1 MSLKILKAGMLDS
14 IQDAG
19 RFGYQ
24 QFGINPGGTMDKYA
38 AAIANILVDNNKD
51 EAVIEMHFPAP
62 SIFFEQPAMIAL
74 SGADFSANINGTQIP
89 LNHAVI
95 INKHTTLQ
103 FQTPKNKS
111 RCYLAVKGGVKISK
125 WLNSY
130 STNLVAE
137 AGGFSGRKLLKD
149 DILEL
154 NNINNYKFQDKEDFK
169 ILPWG
174 ANEDFGIQYSEEF
187 LVLQGSEWDWLD
199 SASQEKFLKNPFFI
213 SHNSDRMGY
222 RLASEPLHS
231 ATKTE
236 LVSSAVNFGTI
247 QLLPDGQMI
256 VLMADHQTAGGY
268 PRIAHVISAHLPQLA
283 QIRPGEKIQF
293 YLTDLALAENLLC
306 RQQQH
311 LLQLKNAC
319 KFRLDEFLKP

>member
-14 IQDAG
+14 IQDSG
-19 RFGYQ
+19 RLGYQ

-38 AAIANILVDNNKD
+38 AAIANILVGNNTD

-62 SIFFEQPAMIAL
+62 AIFFDQPAMVAL

-95 INKHTTLQ
+95 INKNTTLQ
-103 FQTPKNKS
+103 FHTPKNKS

-154 NNINNYKFQDKEDFK
+154 NSNTNTYKLQDTEDFK

-174 ANEDFGIQYSEEF
+174 ANEDFGIQYKEEF
-187 LVLQGSEWDWLD
+187 LVMPGSEWDWLD
-199 SASQEKFLKNPFFI
+199 KASQEKFLKNPFFI
-213 SHNSDRMGY
+213 SHNSDRMG
-222 RLASEPLHS
+222 S
-231 ATKTE
+231 ARK
-236 LVSSAVNFGTI
+236 
-247 QLLPDGQMI
+247 
-256 VLMADHQTAGGY
+256 
-268 PRIAHVISAHLPQLA
+268 
-283 QIRPGEKIQF
+283 
-293 YLTDLALAENLLC
+293 
-306 RQQQH
+306 
-311 LLQLKNAC
+311 
-319 KFRLDEFLKP
+319 